1 MKLIIPNY
9 QKLIRTL
16 EQKSLNSFPVDD
28 VFENS
33 IAFHELLNSIQCSET
48 ELKKGLNS
56 IDAIQIGQDQWTVM
70 TSDMKMRIISMICNV
85 ISENSWSWD
94 NVPKDEVI
102 ETLKELEA
110 ELIVSQVFDQYVEAG
125 KFLRDKLCRFY
136 GEYLL
141 QSSTAF
147 NLQEF
152 LAIWQDSLPKIDNE
166 GEESFKADLN
176 QLQGLSL
183 VDNEQIRHFPENKL
197 PINVQE
203 RLALLFNTKTKW
215 SLDEITPFMTN
226 MTTHKLNVKALLA
239 KYARACRENGKQMYT
254 SKHLK

>member
-1 MKLIIPNY
+1 
-9 QKLIRTL
+9 
-16 EQKSLNSFPVDD
+16 
-28 VFENS
+28 
-33 IAFHELLNSIQCSET
+33 
-48 ELKKGLNS
+48 
-56 IDAIQIGQDQWTVM
+56 M

-152 LAIWQDSLPKIDNE
+152 LAIWQDSLPKVDNE
-166 GEESFKADLN
+166 GEEPFKGMN
-176 QLQGLSL
+176 
-183 VDNEQIRHFPENKL
+183 
-197 PINVQE
+197 
-203 RLALLFNTKTKW
+203 
-215 SLDEITPFMTN
+215 
-226 MTTHKLNVKALLA
+226 
-239 KYARACRENGKQMYT
+239 
-254 SKHLK
+254 